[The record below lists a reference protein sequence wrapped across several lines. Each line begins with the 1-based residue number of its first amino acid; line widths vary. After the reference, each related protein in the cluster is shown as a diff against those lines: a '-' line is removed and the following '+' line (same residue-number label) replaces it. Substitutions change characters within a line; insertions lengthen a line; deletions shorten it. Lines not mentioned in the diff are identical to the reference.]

1 MGIIP
6 QKGVLRDGLN
16 SFLQEIETMRCAG
29 ILLPF
34 LVTLA
39 LVSKASTQEN
49 ESARDKR
56 MLPLF
61 AVVQF
66 KNDECTASSGLKGV
80 CYSSTECSNNG
91 GTKSGNCAA
100 GFGVCCVIEIAAC
113 GGTVSRNST
122 YVSNKGYPSTI
133 TSTAQTCTYT
143 VNYCST
149 NICQLRL
156 DFTNLVL
163 ETTNGAVTTDHLTV
177 NGPTD
182 VDPPAIAGTNTGFHM
197 YVETAR
203 STTATTVAVT
213 TASATST
220 AQSWRIRVSQI
231 ECDSIMLA
239 PESCTQYF
247 TTDSGTIYSY
257 GYPEELQSQRMT
269 ACIRGNARKCS
280 VDYSAAGDST
290 IDTFEVGTA
299 ITSSEATSCT
309 ASVLIINNIN
319 VGAGSSG
326 TGPAG
331 ATGAVCNSVF
341 AAIQGTAANAVIK
354 QSGPPFFITH
364 LSETSSLS
372 GFEGFKL
379 NYVLNGG
386 C

>member
-1 MGIIP
+1 MVP
-6 QKGVLRDGLN
+6 FKGL
-16 SFLQEIETMRCAG
+16 FAI
-29 ILLPF
+29 F
-34 LVTLA
+34 LA
-39 LVSKASTQEN
+39 LALTNAANAGPTENVDEKGLST
-49 ESARDKR
+49 ESSRDKR
-56 MLPLF
+56 LLSLF

-66 KNDECTASSGLKGV
+66 KNNECTASSGLKGV

-91 GTKSGNCAA
+91 GSKSGNCAS
-100 GFGVCCVIEIAAC
+100 GFGVCCIIEIAAC

-182 VDPPAIAGTNTGFHM
+182 VDPPAIAGTNTGYHM

-213 TASATST
+213 TASATTT

-247 TTDSGTIYSY
+247 TTDSGTIYSF
-257 GYPEELQSQRMT
+257 GYPEELQSQRMS

-280 VDYSAAGDST
+280 VDYSAAGGTT
-290 IDTFEVGTA
+290 IDTFELGSA
-299 ITSSEATSCT
+299 IATSENTACT

-319 VGAGSSG
+319 VGTGVSGAG
-326 TGPAG
+326 PHG
-331 ATGAVCNSVF
+331 ATGFVCNSVF
-341 AAIQGTAANAVIK
+341 AAIDANSYNSVIK

-364 LSETSSLS
+364 LSTTATKS

-379 NYVLNGG
+379 NYAQNG
-386 C
+386 

>member
-1 MGIIP
+1 MGVASFNSP
-6 QKGVLRDGLN
+6 GYQKRN
-16 SFLQEIETMRCAG
+16 RKMRCSG
-29 ILLPF
+29 MLLPF

-39 LVSKASTQEN
+39 LVSQARTLEN

-56 MLPLF
+56 VLSLF
-61 AVVQF
+61 SVVTF
-66 KNDECTASSGLKGV
+66 KNNECTASNGLTGT
-80 CYSSTECSNNG
+80 CYSSTDCSDLG
-91 GTKSGNCAA
+91 GTTSGNCAS
-100 GFGVCCVIEIAAC
+100 GFGVCCIIEIAAC
-113 GGTVSRNST
+113 GGTVSQNST
-122 YVSNKGYPSTI
+122 YVSNSGYPSTI
-133 TSTAQTCTYT
+133 SSTAQTCTYT

-163 ETTNGAVTTDHLTV
+163 ETTNGAVTTDYLTV

-182 VDPPAIAGTNTGFHM
+182 VDPPAIAGTNTGYHM

-231 ECDSIMLA
+231 DCESTMLA

-269 ACIRGNARKCS
+269 ACIRANANKCS
-280 VDYSAAGDST
+280 VDYSAAGGTSP
-290 IDTFEVGTA
+290 DTFEVGSA
-299 ITSSEATSCT
+299 IATSENT
-309 ASVLIINNIN
+309 ACATSVVLINNAN
-319 VGAGSSG
+319 VGTGSSG

-341 AAIQGTAANAVIK
+341 AAIQGTAADGVIK
-354 QSGPPFFITH
+354 QTSAPFFITH

-379 NYVLNGG
+379 NYVQNGG